1 MRVCLVGNQNSGKT
15 SLFNALTGMNQK
27 VGNWP
32 GVTIDRKEGIV
43 KGTDLEIID
52 LPGVYSLNPFTSE
65 EKITRDFLLN
75 EQYDVIL
82 NIIDSTSI
90 ERSLYLTTQL
100 IDLGKRVVIALN
112 MCDLL
117 KKKGYHVHE
126 DILSEVLNLPVIKV
140 SALKNEGIDK
150 LIKTLESMDKNQISS
165 VKIFDDDIEKAV
177 AELSLKISVNQRYNA
192 LKILEEDNLYLKKDH
207 PEAEEIIQKLK
218 NIYNKGLD
226 EVIADERYNF
236 IVKNKSLFFHSDR
249 QEETISDKLDKVF
262 LNKYVA
268 IPIFV
273 VIMALVYFLSVGLV
287 GNFTTGLIESLFELI
302 KTSLRSGLESISAW
316 PWLISLLCDGI
327 ITGIGAV
334 LNFIPQLII
343 LFICISILETC
354 GYMSRI
360 SFFLDRLFRKFGLS
374 GKSIIPFIVGS
385 GCSVPG
391 IMTARTIE
399 NEKEKKVT
407 ILLTPFIPCSAKLP
421 VITLFTTFFFGSLA
435 WLASVSLYF
444 LAIIIILLSA
454 ILFKKVYMK
463 DETEHYILELP
474 EYKKPSFRYV
484 TRDVA
489 EKVWSFIKRAG
500 TIIFVCSVIVW
511 FLTSFSWT
519 FQYGVDIE
527 NSILASIG
535 SILAYIFY
543 PVIGHLSW
551 AATVSALLGIVAKEQ
566 IVSTMAV
573 IAGLADNASN
583 GSLIF
588 ANSGIFS
595 FFNGVNG
602 YAFMVFCL
610 FSAPCLGAISA
621 MRKEL
626 NSRKAM
632 FKAIAYQTLLAYVLA
647 SLINGIGTLV
657 MLII

>member
-1 MRVCLVGNQNSGKT
+1 MRVCLVGNQNAGKT

-117 KKKGYHVHE
+117 KKKGFHVHE
-126 DILSEVLNLPVIKV
+126 DILSEVLKMPVIKV

-150 LIKTLESMDKNQISS
+150 LIKTLESIDKYQLSNL
-165 VKIFDDDIEKAV
+165 KIFDDSIEKAV
-177 AELSLKISVNQRYNA
+177 TELSPNIDVNKRYNA
-192 LKILEEDNLYLKKDH
+192 LKILEEDNLYLKKAH
-207 PEAEEIIQKLK
+207 PEAEQIIKSLTK
-218 NIYNKGLD
+218 IYNKGLD

-236 IVKNKSLFFHSDR
+236 IVKNKNLFFHSDK
-249 QEETISDKLDKVF
+249 QEENISDKLDKIF
-262 LNKYVA
+262 LNKYAA

-287 GNFTTGLIESLFELI
+287 GNVTTGLIENLFDLI
-302 KTSLRSGLESISAW
+302 KTSLSSALESINAW

-343 LFICISILETC
+343 LFICISVLETC

-454 ILFKKVYMK
+454 IFFKKIYMK

-474 EYKKPSFRYV
+474 EYKKPSLRYV

-519 FQYGVDIE
+519 FQYGVGIE
-527 NSILASIG
+527 HSILASIG
-535 SILAYIFY
+535 SILAYVFY

-551 AATVSALLGIVAKEQ
+551 AATISALLGIVAKEQ

-573 IAGLADNASN
+573 IAGLAGNASS

-588 ANSGIFS
+588 ADSGIFS